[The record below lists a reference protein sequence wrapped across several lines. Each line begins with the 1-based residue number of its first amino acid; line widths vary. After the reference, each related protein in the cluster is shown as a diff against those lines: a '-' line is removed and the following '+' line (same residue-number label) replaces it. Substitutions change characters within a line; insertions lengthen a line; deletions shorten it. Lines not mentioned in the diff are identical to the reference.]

1 MWVVNLDSTGLAL
14 KKHSPYEPFLKIAM
28 MKLIESGQVN
38 RLKLEYESNNICN
51 PILIEEG
58 TPLSY
63 QKLILLFII
72 MGVGIVF
79 AFIVLLYERMKNI
92 CRPKKKCNILQ
103 IATIE
108 PKSKEM
114 ATQTRNILV

>member
-1 MWVVNLDSTGLAL
+1 MLISIQQDLLS
-14 KKHSPYEPFLKIAM
+14 KKNSPYEPFLKIAM

-38 RLKLEYESNNICN
+38 RLKLEYESSNICN
-51 PILIEEG
+51 PILNDEG

-72 MGVGIVF
+72 MGLGIMF
-79 AFIVLLYERMKNI
+79 ALIVLLYERMKNF
-92 CRPKKKCNILQ
+92 CRPKKKSNILQ
-103 IATIE
+103 IGIIK

-114 ATQTRNILV
+114 ATQTRNISV